1 MFPPYVDTWVTG
13 VSATDHL
20 LDGIGAPLEAE
31 CHRQGK

>member
-13 VSATDHL
+13 VLAIDHL
-20 LDGIGAPLEAE
+20 LDVIEAHPEAE

>member
-20 LDGIGAPLEAE
+20 DGIGAPLEAE